1 MVDRRWLKI
10 DRIHS
15 FDNIQI
21 SNKVN
26 RQLLGV
32 LNFGHCDL
40 PFDSHDLEALDRLA
54 QGGEVVSLSN
64 HLLFVFCYLKFYNC

>member
-1 MVDRRWLKI
+1 MNNDPPKAEAVLVDRRWLKI

-40 PFDSHDLEALDRLA
+40 F
-54 QGGEVVSLSN
+54 VICV
-64 HLLFVFCYLKFYNC
+64 LLFEIL